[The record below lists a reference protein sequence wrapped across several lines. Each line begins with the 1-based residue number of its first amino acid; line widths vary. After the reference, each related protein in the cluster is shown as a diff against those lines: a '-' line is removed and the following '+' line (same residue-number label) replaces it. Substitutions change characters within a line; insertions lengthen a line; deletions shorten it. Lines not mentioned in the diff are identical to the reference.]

1 MRVCRFPLLAL
12 VGLVL
17 ACAPGCILGSRP
29 TLVQVGTR
37 DDQRTFYLDG
47 AGNYGF
53 GKESVPLGLADG
65 GYEGHV
71 EHYIW
76 TTYLGAI
83 VDQVSV
89 SHNRREGYKLAAR
102 IREFLDIRPHGEVNL
117 IGLSAGTGI
126 IVFALEALDPK
137 YRVQNVVMLSS
148 SLSADYDLTAAL
160 RRVDGGIYFFWSPD
174 DPILAELVPL
184 VGTVDRSSR
193 SNSPAGI
200 WGARMPFGASQSTR
214 DLYARKVHNIRWYP
228 EPLIGPLKLRHAGSI
243 SRSHI
248 RDLVAPILVYR
259 SRAAMGA
266 ERQTAAPAPK
276 ARPAAAAARASSPL
290 EPRPRAQT
298 PQPASGGLALITV
311 GDPTTAPASHP
322 ARRVP

>member
-1 MRVCRFPLLAL
+1 M
-12 VGLVL
+12 VGLLL

-89 SHNRREGYKLAAR
+89 NHNRREGHKLAAR
-102 IREFLDIRPHGEVNL
+102 IRQFLDMRPNGEVNL

-126 IVFALEALDPK
+126 IVFALESLDPK

-148 SLSADYDLTAAL
+148 SLSADYDLTVAL
-160 RRVDGGIYFFWSPD
+160 RRVNGGIYFFWSPD
-174 DPILAELVPL
+174 DPILAEVVPL

-200 WGARMPFGASQSTR
+200 WGARMPFGASQATR

-248 RDLVAPILVYR
+248 RDLVAPILVHR
-259 SRAAMGA
+259 SRAATRA
-266 ERQTAAPAPK
+266 EQRSAAPAPK
-276 ARPAAAAARASSPL
+276 NRPASPAAHASAPP
-290 EPRPRAQT
+290 EPRPR
-298 PQPASGGLALITV
+298 PPAPRPADPKLALITV
-311 GDPTTAPASHP
+311 GNPTTAPAS
-322 ARRVP
+322 RSVPRAP